1 MKIDEINKIKIQM
14 QQEGKNIQSVEMNK
28 VESLANKSK
37 QVKQYINGVKK

>member
-1 MKIDEINKIKIQM
+1 MKIDEVNKIKIQM

-37 QVKQYINGVKK
+37 QVKQYIRC